1 MIFLAPTYFLSM
13 FFFPIPF
20 IFSLPSFYNTILPL
34 LSYLPYSFSFFT
46 RHLQDTFFLFF
57 IHIQRLVIPVPLE
70 VLEMLNM
77 FKTLP
82 DHGSDS
88 RNFSSPLLQ
97 MLLPHFEEI
106 FDEIEVETVNSN
118 TSKKT
123 DFKSEY
129 LDNSI
134 EKEMHSENH
143 GNGRRIRY
151 CIQGVVT
158 VSEGESSST
167 LDRSLESRTVA
178 AIIIE
183 WKSSPTGNFQFN

>member
-1 MIFLAPTYFLSM
+1 M
-13 FFFPIPF
+13 
-20 IFSLPSFYNTILPL
+20 
-34 LSYLPYSFSFFT
+34 
-46 RHLQDTFFLFF
+46 
-57 IHIQRLVIPVPLE
+57 IPVPLE

-183 WKSSPTGNFQFN
+183 WKSSPTGNFPLN